1 MDKDEAGGVPPQQ
14 VVDDRERGGGARRWR
29 GEGDA
34 REALGEGGDEVGG
47 EERRLE
53 AGVNEAE
60 EAPAVA
66 HLHHAGREERV
77 ELLVEGR
84 VLEVVLLD
92 EQEERRERE
101 NRHHPAARVRAGERV
116 CEQQWAREV
125 RQHVDVQPRER
136 ALHYVVGQRRAQQRE
151 PRLRERPPERGEVA
165 PVLRRQ
171 RPLAFLAP
179 RPARLPR
186 CLRRSRPLGA
196 AFPLRPA
203 RGLRAR
209 PLTRAGAPG
218 APACGRAG
226 GASAGIFHAQVRW
239 NPFLIDAAPL
249 GDVDLERG

>member
-1 MDKDEAGGVPPQQ
+1 M
-14 VVDDRERGGGARRWR
+14 
-29 GEGDA
+29 
-34 REALGEGGDEVGG
+34 
-47 EERRLE
+47 
-53 AGVNEAE
+53 
-60 EAPAVA
+60 
-66 HLHHAGREERV
+66 
-77 ELLVEGR
+77 
-84 VLEVVLLD
+84 
-92 EQEERRERE
+92 ERRERE

-116 CEQQWAREV
+116 CEQQWACEV

-151 PRLRERPPERGEVA
+151 PRLRERPPESGKVA

-186 CLRRSRPLGA
+186 CLRRSRSPLC
-196 AFPLRPA
+196 PA

-226 GASAGIFHAQVRW
+226 GASVGIFHTRRETSTSNENAADMDARGGGRTPWVQGGGTAAQRD
-239 NPFLIDAAPL
+239 PPCRPRAPAISAAAQRAWL
-249 GDVDLERG
+249 ARCHRAGGRAEENRA